1 MATSSS
7 VEFFDGQFKL
17 QVTRRELELNPFEL
31 ATLPFLR
38 GSLLDFGCGL
48 GNLALAAAR
57 RGSPVVALDASAT
70 AVDHVR
76 AVARSERLPVHAE
89 RVDLRHYA
97 TAESFDS
104 VVSIGLLMFFDC
116 ATAWRQLD
124 LLMSLVKP
132 GGIAAINVLTQGT
145 TFMDMFCAQGHCLF
159 EQGELSRRFAGWDVL
174 FDEASIFP
182 APRETVKMFDT
193 VIARR
198 RG

>member
-1 MATSSS
+1 METNAS

-17 QVTRRELELNPFEL
+17 QVTRSELELNSFEK
-31 ATLPFLR
+31 AALPFVS

-48 GNLALAAAR
+48 GNLALSAAR
-57 RGSPVVALDASAT
+57 RGSPVLALDASAT

-76 AVARSERLPVHAE
+76 TVARNERLPVRAE
-89 RVDLRHYA
+89 RVDLRHYT

-132 GGIAAINVLTQGT
+132 GGVAAINVLTQGT
-145 TFMDMFCAQGHCLF
+145 TFMGMFSAQGHCLF

-174 FDEASIFP
+174 VDEGSIFP
-182 APRETVKMFDT
+182 GPRETTKMFDT